1 MNEGKNMNKLV
12 LAAGSVLALG
22 GGLFFSGAFDRTGGD
37 SGAGSKATHAQHA
50 AEEAHIAWYDG
61 TVDEAFA
68 LAKAED
74 KPILLYW
81 GAVWC
86 PPCNQLKAT
95 IFKRPDFIAR
105 TDSFVAVYL
114 DGDTDRAQKYG
125 ETFGASGYPTLI
137 ALNPQGEEVTRIPG
151 GMNLEA
157 YVTVLDLALARTQP
171 AARLLA
177 EILDEGREASP
188 DELILLAHYSWGQD
202 SGKALGERD
211 KADVFRRLSDMTP
224 DIMVEEQA
232 RFDADYLAELSDQE
246 GDLDEATRADAIAR
260 AVLIFR
266 DPVRAR
272 AQPYFPTFD
281 AADLIKKVSAE
292 GAPERGALL
301 ADLASCLATMG
312 DDESYSPA
320 GRLRVLFG
328 EARLAKL
335 ASEEIPD
342 ALKARARASVDRE
355 RAGAVTQYER
365 SAVTNMAVGVLFET
379 DQNDYAGQIM
389 KDEIEGSTNAYYWM
403 LDLAGLAEEA
413 EQTEEAVSWLKQA
426 FDGAEGAATR
436 IQWGAYYVDGLTRM
450 AADDAPGI
458 AAAAVTVLGE
468 LAAQDDPVYGRNK
481 GAVKRIARALNKW
494 AVGGEDEDSTE
505 VDRTGRP
512 EVMAAITDRFDAI
525 CTTHFESGDKL
536 DACVSLFRPAE
547 A

>member
-1 MNEGKNMNKLV
+1 MNKLI
-12 LAAGSVLALG
+12 LAAVAVLALG
-22 GGLFFSGAFDRTGGD
+22 GGLYFTGTLDRTGIDGD
-37 SGAGSKATHAQHA
+37 VVSGTVHTNGA
-50 AEEAHIAWYDG
+50 AEEAHIAWFDG

-95 IFKRPDFIAR
+95 IFKRPDFVAR

-171 AARLLA
+171 AARLLV
-177 EILDEGREASP
+177 EILDEGREASA

-224 DIMVEEQA
+224 QTMVEEQA

-246 GDLDEATRADAIAR
+246 GELDDAVRLDAITRATR
-260 AVLIFR
+260 IFR
-266 DPVRAR
+266 DPARAR

-292 GAPERGALL
+292 ETPERAALA
-301 ADLASCLATMG
+301 ADLAACLATMAA
-312 DDESYSPA
+312 DTSYSPA

-335 ASEEIPD
+335 ANEDIPD
-342 ALKARARASVDRE
+342 ALKARARASVDLE

-403 LDLAGLAEEA
+403 LDLASLAEEA
-413 EQTEEAVSWLKQA
+413 EQTDEAVSWLKQA
-426 FDGAEGAATR
+426 FDGAEGMATR

-468 LAAQDDPVYGRNK
+468 LAAQGDPVYGRNK
-481 GAVKRIARALNKW
+481 GAVKRIARALNTW
-494 AVGGEDEDSTE
+494 AVGGEDEEGTE

-512 EVMAAITDRFDAI
+512 EVMATLTSQFNTL
-525 CTTHFESGDKL
+525 CTTHFEPGDKL
-536 DACVSLFRPAE
+536 DACFALFRPVE

>member
-1 MNEGKNMNKLV
+1 MNKLV
-12 LAAGSVLALG
+12 LAAIAVAGLG
-22 GGLFFSGAFDRTGGD
+22 GGLYFTGGFDRTGTGD
-37 SGAGSKATHAQHA
+37 GVTNEAIHTAGA

-61 TVDEAFA
+61 TVEEAFA

-95 IFKRPDFIAR
+95 IFKRPDFVAR
-105 TDSFVAVYL
+105 TDEFVAVYL

-125 ETFGASGYPTLI
+125 EKFGASGYPTLI

-157 YVTVLDLALARTQP
+157 YITVLDLALARTQP

-224 DIMVEEQA
+224 DTMMEEQA
-232 RFDADYLAELSDQE
+232 RFDADYLAELSKHE
-246 GDLDEATRADAIAR
+246 GDLDEAVRLDAITRATR
-260 AVLIFR
+260 IFR

-272 AQPYFPTFD
+272 AEPYFPTFY

-292 GAPERGALL
+292 ETPERAALM
-301 ADLASCLATMG
+301 ADLTACLAIMG
-312 DDESYSPA
+312 TDTSYSPA

-328 EARLAKL
+328 EARIAKL
-335 ASEEIPD
+335 VSEDIPD
-342 ALKARARASVDRE
+342 ALKARVRESVDRE
-355 RAGAVTQYER
+355 RAGAHTQYER
-365 SAVTNMAVGVLFET
+365 SAVTNMAVGALFET

-389 KDEIEGSTNAYYWM
+389 KEEIEGSTNAYYWM
-403 LDLAGLAEEA
+403 LDLASLAEEA

-426 FDGAEGAATR
+426 FDGAEGVATR
-436 IQWGAYYVDGLTRM
+436 IQWGSYYVDGLTRM
-450 AADDAPGI
+450 TADDAAGI
-458 AAAAVTVLGE
+458 AAAAATVLGE
-468 LAAQDDPVYGRNK
+468 LSAQQEPVYGRNK
-481 GAVKRIARALNKW
+481 GAVKRIARALNTW
-494 AVGGEDEDSTE
+494 AFGSVEESEKETAAA
-505 VDRTGRP
+505 VDRGGRP
-512 EVMAAITDRFDAI
+512 EVMTALTSQFDSI
-525 CTTHFESGDKL
+525 CTAHFEPGDTL
-536 DACVSLFRPAE
+536 DACIALFRPAE

>member
-1 MNEGKNMNKLV
+1 MNKLV
-12 LAAGSVLALG
+12 LAAGAVVAIG
-22 GGLFFSGAFDRTGGD
+22 GGIYFSGALDRTGTDGD
-37 SGAGSKATHAQHA
+37 PMSEA
-50 AEEAHIAWYDG
+50 ARSTEETHIAWYDG

-68 LAKAED
+68 LAKAEN

-105 TDSFVAVYL
+105 TNEFVAVYL
-114 DGDTDRAQKYG
+114 DGDTDRAQRYG
-125 ETFGASGYPTLI
+125 EKFGASGYPTLI
-137 ALNPQGEEVTRIPG
+137 ALNPDGEEVTRIPG

-171 AARLLA
+171 AAQLLA
-177 EILDEGREASP
+177 EILDDGRAASA
-188 DELILLAHYSWGQD
+188 DDLKLLARYSWGQD
-202 SGKALGERD
+202 GGKALGERD
-211 KADVFRRLSDMTP
+211 KREVFRRLSDMTP
-224 DIMVEEQA
+224 DAMVEEQA
-232 RFDADYLAELSDQE
+232 RFDADYLAELSEQE
-246 GDLDEATRADAIAR
+246 GDLDEDVRGDAIIRAAR
-260 AVLIFR
+260 IFG
-266 DPVRAR
+266 DPTRAR

-281 AADLIKKVSAE
+281 AADLIKKVTTE
-292 GAPERGALL
+292 ETPERAALIAGL
-301 ADLASCLATMG
+301 TNCLATMG

-335 ASEEIPD
+335 VSEEVPEE
-342 ALKARARASVDRE
+342 LKARVRASVDRE
-355 RAGAVTQYER
+355 RAGAITQYER

-403 LDLAGLAEEA
+403 LDLADLAEEA
-413 EQTEEAVSWLKQA
+413 EQTDEAVAWLKQA
-426 FDGAEGAATR
+426 FDGAEGMATR
-436 IQWGAYYVDGLTRM
+436 IQWGSYYIDGLTRM
-450 AADDAPGI
+450 SGDDAAGVE
-458 AAAAVTVLGE
+458 AASTSVLGE
-468 LAAQDDPVYGRNK
+468 LGTQGDPIYGRNK

-494 AVGGEDEDSTE
+494 AYGSDEGDESE

-512 EVMAAITDRFDAI
+512 EVMATLTGQFDSI
-525 CTTHFESGDKL
+525 CTAHFEAGDKL
-536 DACVSLFRPAE
+536 DACLALFRPVE

>member
-1 MNEGKNMNKLV
+1 MKKLL
-12 LAAGSVLALG
+12 LAAGAVLVLG
-22 GGLFFSGAFDRTGGD
+22 GGLFFSGAFDRMGTD
-37 SGAGSKATHAQHA
+37 SGAGSETAHAQHA

-125 ETFGASGYPTLI
+125 EKFGASGYPTLI

-171 AARLLA
+171 AVRLLT
-177 EILDEGREASP
+177 EILDDGREAST
-188 DELILLAHYSWGQD
+188 DELSLLAHYSWGQD

-224 DIMVEEQA
+224 ETMVEEQA
-232 RFDADYLAELSDQE
+232 RFDADYLAELSDQD
-246 GDLDEATRADAIAR
+246 GDLDEATRADAITR
-260 AVLIFR
+260 ATRIFR

-272 AQPYFPTFD
+272 ADPYFPTFH

-292 GAPERGALL
+292 ETPERAALA
-301 ADLASCLATMG
+301 ADLTACLVTMAA
-312 DDESYSPA
+312 DTSYSPA

-342 ALKARARASVDRE
+342 ALKARVRASVDRE

-365 SAVTNMAVGVLFET
+365 SAVTNMAAGVLIET

-403 LDLAGLAEEA
+403 LDLADLAEQA
-413 EQTEEAVSWLKQA
+413 KQTDEAVSWLKQA
-426 FDGAEGAATR
+426 FDGAEGMATR
-436 IQWGAYYVDGLTRM
+436 IQWGSYYVDGLTRM
-450 AADDAPGI
+450 AADDTSGI
-458 AAAAVTVLGE
+458 AAAASTVLGE

-481 GAVKRIARALNKW
+481 GAVKRIARALNTW
-494 AVGGEDEDSTE
+494 AVGSEDEEGTE

-512 EVMAAITDRFDAI
+512 EVMATLTSQFDTL
-525 CTTHFESGDKL
+525 CTAHFEPGDKL
-536 DACVSLFRPAE
+536 DACFALFRPVE